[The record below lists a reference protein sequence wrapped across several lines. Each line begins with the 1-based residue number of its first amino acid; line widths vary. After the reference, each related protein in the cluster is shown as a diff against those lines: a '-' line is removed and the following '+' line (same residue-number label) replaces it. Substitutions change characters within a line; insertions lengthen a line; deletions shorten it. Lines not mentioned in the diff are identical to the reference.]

1 MSYNLEQKQ
10 NQECFLFEGAV
21 GSNRLLSFRPPRVAI
36 ALMAAALGLHLLSPA
51 GTILFLPFKWLGAIS
66 LAVGFGVMMWTW
78 VLFTRGKTAICPT
91 AMATSFI
98 VRAPFSFSRN
108 PMYLGMVMMLT
119 GTAFLLGSVIAFAA
133 PVAFLFIINDFFI
146 PFEEQ
151 SMKQLFGEQYTDYQR
166 RVRRWL

>member
-1 MSYNLEQKQ
+1 MS
-10 NQECFLFEGAV
+10 NQLNRDPIAACVPDTAGETKKLFP
-21 GSNRLLSFRPPRVAI
+21 LRPPRIAI
-36 ALMAAALGLHLLSPA
+36 ALMTAALGLHLLSPE
-51 GTILFLPFKWLGAIS
+51 GTILFLPYRLLGSMS
-66 LAVGFGVMMWTW
+66 LAVGLGVMMWAW
-78 VLFTRGKTAICPT
+78 ILFTRDKTAICPT

-133 PVAFLFIINDFFI
+133 PVAFLFIINDVFI

-151 SMKQLFGEQYTDYQR
+151 NMQQLFGEQYVDYQR